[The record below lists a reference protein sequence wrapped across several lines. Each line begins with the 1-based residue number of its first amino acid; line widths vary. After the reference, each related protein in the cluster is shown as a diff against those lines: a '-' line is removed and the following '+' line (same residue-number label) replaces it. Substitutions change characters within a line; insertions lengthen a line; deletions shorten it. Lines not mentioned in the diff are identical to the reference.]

1 MQYPE
6 IMRHSYVEKSFL
18 DFQIVSR
25 LSMII
30 YRTIL
35 IIQESYRATSIFV
48 SVDVY
53 LADGEKHVIKCN
65 VSDNTSHILKVGLHS
80 FSNAI
85 ICINYNYTIAFTFL
99 MQMSTKLHHNETG
112 QILFVPSF

>member
-1 MQYPE
+1 
-6 IMRHSYVEKSFL
+6 MRHSYVEKSFL

-30 YRTIL
+30 YLIYHTIL

-65 VSDNTSHILKVGLHS
+65 VSDNTSQILKVGLHS

-99 MQMSTKLHHNETG
+99 MQMSTELHHNETG